1 MARVRLEGVQK
12 RYGETRVLERVDL
25 DVADG
30 EYIVLLGKS
39 GCGKSTLLRCIAGL
53 ETITPG
59 HLLHGHRR
67 LNRHAHDAFGFG
79 QSRPFR
85 GPRPGDGD

>member
-12 RYGETRVLERVDL
+12 RYGDTRVLERVDL

-30 EYIVLLGKS
+30 EYVVLLGKS

-53 ETITPG
+53 ETITAG
-59 HLLHGHRR
+59 DLFIGDRR
-67 LNRHAHDAFGFG
+67 LN
-79 QSRPFR
+79 
-85 GPRPGDGD
+85 GPRGVM